1 MFLAICVS
9 MIPGSTMAN
18 RMLNALTSWAR
29 HSLSASSA
37 NLDAVYA
44 ALLPEVGEIGAERSE
59 PLGRKLEVERLRKRD
74 RGRRR

>member
-1 MFLAICVS
+1 VAYLAGELGPAGRDPDS
-9 MIPGSTMAN
+9 SRSLFDPHL
-18 RMLNALTSWAR
+18 RALE
-29 HSLSASSA
+29 
-37 NLDAVYA
+37 DAVHA